1 MGLRKFSIEEAHHEH
16 PRTADTQ
23 HDAQWQRTE
32 GSIRGNGGCNC
43 LFVEGLPWIARM
55 GKPKRANCFK
65 ARDHDW
71 DSKASRL
78 IRDRDGP
85 SHRITP
91 ISWRDERELR
101 CTSVAP
107 GGSFFSPRCCQAC
120 FSQLGKTRG
129 GQDRG
134 RNFRRNLAVSQ
145 IIGDTMDEMGLQ
157 LPLKRVDMRTAAAGC
172 PSLSIGVYWTVVGH

>member
-1 MGLRKFSIEEAHHEH
+1 MDRLCGATPLFSAAGCMGLRKFSIEEAHHEH

-78 IRDRDGP
+78 
-85 SHRITP
+85 S
-91 ISWRDERELR
+91 
-101 CTSVAP
+101 
-107 GGSFFSPRCCQAC
+107 
-120 FSQLGKTRG
+120 
-129 GQDRG
+129 
-134 RNFRRNLAVSQ
+134 AVP
-145 IIGDTMDEMGLQ
+145 Q
-157 LPLKRVDMRTAAAGC
+157 LPPAGASLARDAAKPASRNSGKPGADRTGAEILGATSPYRRSLATRWMRWACSCRQSAWICGLPRLDVHRC
-172 PSLSIGVYWTVVGH
+172 P

>member
-91 ISWRDERELR
+91 IAWRDER
-101 CTSVAP
+101 
-107 GGSFFSPRCCQAC
+107 
-120 FSQLGKTRG
+120 

-157 LPLKRVDMRTAAAGC
+157 LPPKRVDMRTAAAGC
-172 PSLSIGVYWTVVGH
+172 PSLSIDVYWTVVGH

>member
-65 ARDHDW
+65 ARDQDW
-71 DSKASRL
+71 DSKASGL

-91 ISWRDERELR
+91 IAWRDERELR
-101 CTSVAP
+101 CASVAP
-107 GGSFFSPRCCQAC
+107 GGASLARDAAKPASRNSGKPGADRTGAEILGATSPYR
-120 FSQLGKTRG
+120 
-129 GQDRG
+129 
-134 RNFRRNLAVSQ
+134 
-145 IIGDTMDEMGLQ
+145 
-157 LPLKRVDMRTAAAGC
+157 
-172 PSLSIGVYWTVVGH
+172 